1 MDLVPVELLA
11 PSALS
16 RRSGGRVVPGAGN
29 ACIVPCGRSRR
40 LELDSLA
47 DLTFVT
53 MRRGGG
59 LEPRP

>member
-16 RRSGGRVVPGAGN
+16 RQSGGRVVLGAGN
-29 ACIVPCGRSRR
+29 ACIVPCGRWRR
-40 LELDSLA
+40 LELDSLV

-53 MRRGGG
+53 MRHGGG
-59 LEPRP
+59 LALRP